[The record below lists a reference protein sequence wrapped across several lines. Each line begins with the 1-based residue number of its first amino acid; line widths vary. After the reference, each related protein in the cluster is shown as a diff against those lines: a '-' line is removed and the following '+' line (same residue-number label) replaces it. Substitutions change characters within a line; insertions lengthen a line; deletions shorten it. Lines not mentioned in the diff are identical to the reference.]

1 MGHTIISDKQPKKK
15 KGKILLKRFW
25 PLYLMMAPGLLY
37 LIINNY
43 LPMFGLVVA
52 FKKVDYRLGILKSP
66 WVGLSN
72 FEYLFKT
79 SDAWII
85 TRNTICY
92 NLAFIVLGT
101 LVSVAVAILLNEVKG
116 VKRKKAYQTIILIP
130 FLISTVVI
138 SYLVYAF
145 LSVDSGFV
153 NNSVLPKFG
162 MDAVAWYGE
171 KKYWPFILVIVN
183 LWKSFG
189 YNCIIYYATILG
201 IDSSLNEAA
210 VVDGA
215 GRWHRIR
222 YITLPS
228 LKGTIITLTLM
239 SVGRIFY
246 SDFGLFYQ
254 VPMNSGPLFDVTNT
268 IDTYVYRGLLQLN
281 DVGRASAAG
290 FYQSLVGFA
299 IVLLANYIV
308 RKAEKDSALF

>member
-1 MGHTIISDKQPKKK
+1 MSRTTV
-15 KGKILLKRFW
+15 KGKKTGKKVSVLLKKYW
-25 PLYLMMAPGLLY
+25 PFYVMMVPGLLY
-37 LIINNY
+37 LLINNY

-52 FKKVDYRLGILKSP
+52 FKKINYRLGILKSP

-92 NLAFIVLGT
+92 NFVFIVLGT
-101 LVSVAVAILLNEVKG
+101 VVAIAVAILLNEVRG
-116 VKRKKAYQTIILIP
+116 VKRKKAYQTFILIP
-130 FLISTVVI
+130 YLISTVVV

-145 LSVDSGFV
+145 LSAESGFL
-153 NNSVLPKFG
+153 NNGLLKSLG
-162 MDAVAWYGE
+162 MAPINWYGE
-171 KKYWPFILVIVN
+171 KKYWPFILVIVQ

-189 YNCIIYYATILG
+189 YNCIIYYATIVG
-201 IDSSLNEAA
+201 IDGSLYEAA
-210 VVDGA
+210 VMDGA
-215 GRWHRIR
+215 NRWHRIR
-222 YITLPS
+222 DIILPS

-239 SVGRIFY
+239 SIGRIFY

-299 IVLLANYIV
+299 IVLIANFIV
-308 RKAEKDSALF
+308 RKVEKDSALF